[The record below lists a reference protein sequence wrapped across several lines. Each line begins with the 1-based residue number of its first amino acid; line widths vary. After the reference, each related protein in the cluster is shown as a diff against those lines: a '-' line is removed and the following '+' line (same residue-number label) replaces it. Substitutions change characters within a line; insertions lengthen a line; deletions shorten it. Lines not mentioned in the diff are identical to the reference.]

1 VNRIRVA
8 AADGVGRITLA
19 RPEKK
24 NALDRAAA
32 DELLDAFARQ
42 AADRSVR
49 VVLLAADGPDFC
61 AGADL
66 AALAGLVDADA
77 AAQHDDAMAL
87 GKVFIAM
94 RELPV
99 PVVAAVRGR
108 ALAGGAG
115 LATACDIVLA
125 DDGARFGYPE
135 VKVGF
140 VPAMVMTML
149 RRAVGEKQAFDLVAT
164 GRVLSAREA
173 FDMGL
178 VSRVVPA
185 GALDAA
191 ADEVARAL
199 AASPPG
205 AAALTKRLFYDLDGA
220 SFRDGIALGARVN
233 VDARASAEFKDGV
246 RRFLE
251 GRGTG
256 REGRTP

>member
-173 FDMGL
+173 FDVGL

-185 GALDAA
+185 GTLDAA